1 MKAILVIDISEEAY
15 EEISKSEVYQMC
27 VDIGYDY
34 SGHGYSFYRPK
45 KVLSL
50 KPLPQKKDIEVNE
63 IKDLMHTGYSIE
75 NIASLGWNACIK
87 RIIS

>member
-1 MKAILVIDISEEAY
+1 MKAILVIDIDEEAY

-34 SGHGYSFYRPK
+34 TEYGYSFHRPK

-50 KPLPQKKDIEVNE
+50 KPLPQKMRTDEDDIEE
-63 IKDLMHTGYSIE
+63 DSYWQ
-75 NIASLGWNACIK
+75 GWNDCLDAITGETE
-87 RIIS
+87 